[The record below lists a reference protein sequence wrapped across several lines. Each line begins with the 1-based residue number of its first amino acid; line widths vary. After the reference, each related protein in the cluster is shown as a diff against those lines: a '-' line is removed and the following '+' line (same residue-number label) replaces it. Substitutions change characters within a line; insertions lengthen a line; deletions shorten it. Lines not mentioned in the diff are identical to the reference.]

1 MSARGRASERGVE
14 KGSGAGQPK
23 NVVELLLLKKLCRF
37 PPPGSHVTHYT
48 KTFDITR
55 DDKGRAS
62 THILSRQY
70 RNSIYSISNSPK
82 IWSVRSLNSVLTDEI
97 HSIYSKYR
105 GLLAEV
111 GGFYLFNCRLL
122 SIYFNMAPLRIYCI
136 LNQLNIYQQ
145 PIQTRIQ
152 IMVSDRK
159 TTNFN
164 HQPPLLYN
172 SIRNRLSLT

>member
-1 MSARGRASERGVE
+1 MSEWGIKGKIGFRKLLLYGWRPGMTACRLARTGQGWEYDDIPGRLELKSWWAKGAPNRSSFLAVEVRRWGLSARGRASERGVE

-37 PPPGSHVTHYT
+37 PPPVSHVTHYT

-82 IWSVRSLNSVLTDEI
+82 ICSVRSLIIIQYWPTKSLQFT
-97 HSIYSKYR
+97 
-105 GLLAEV
+105 
-111 GGFYLFNCRLL
+111 
-122 SIYFNMAPLRIYCI
+122 
-136 LNQLNIYQQ
+136 QNIE
-145 PIQTRIQ
+145 
-152 IMVSDRK
+152 DR
-159 TTNFN
+159 
-164 HQPPLLYN
+164 
-172 SIRNRLSLT
+172 